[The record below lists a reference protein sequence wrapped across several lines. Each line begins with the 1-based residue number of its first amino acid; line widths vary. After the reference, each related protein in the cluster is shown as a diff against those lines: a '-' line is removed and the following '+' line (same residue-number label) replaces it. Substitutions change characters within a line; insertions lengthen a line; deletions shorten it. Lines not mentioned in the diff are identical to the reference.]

1 MTVSRNRPSPE
12 LTAQNPPKKC
22 MAACRRR
29 SVSPGRG
36 AVFPFLHMFYCPSSV
51 LHTHQRVNPCQFS
64 WFHWI
69 LKDSSK
75 PKWGVP
81 DCFIWWC
88 FPFPVE
94 SVELGRNPRKEP
106 YKLLVEDAVWDAL
119 QPLACALLSQGH
131 YAHSTDDETR
141 MPWGSITH
149 VVWQGYSDCP
159 NWESHRHFQ
168 EMREGEF

>member
-22 MAACRRR
+22 MAARRGR
-29 SVSPGRG
+29 FVSPGRG
-36 AVFPFLHMFYCPSSV
+36 AVFPFLYMFYCPSSV

-81 DCFIWWC
+81 EFTLFYLMVFSISCWVWRAWQKPKEGILQTAGRRCCVKCFIALGLYPPLTGSLCPFYRWWDTSALR
-88 FPFPVE
+88 VN
-94 SVELGRNPRKEP
+94 NPRS
-106 YKLLVEDAVWDAL
+106 LTGL
-119 QPLACALLSQGH
+119 
-131 YAHSTDDETR
+131 
-141 MPWGSITH
+141 
-149 VVWQGYSDCP
+149 
-159 NWESHRHFQ
+159 
-168 EMREGEF
+168 